1 MHIKIRLWVKVVFI
15 IIIFVCLFFLYSRF
29 IGIKGLKVKEYSIVD
44 KNIPNNFYGLKI
56 VQLNDIHYKVTT
68 DKSDLEKIVKEINL
82 LKPDIVIFG
91 GDLFDSNIK
100 YSDNDI
106 KDLTKLLKSINSN
119 IAKYAIKGEEDV
131 DINSWETIMNDSNF
145 ININDDYEFIYSK
158 GSEPILLVGIST
170 NYYNNHIKETLEKIY
185 SEINLKYNYSIL
197 VLHEPDFIDYIE
209 YSKFNLIL
217 ASHSHNGQIV
227 LPFLSNVISDKYSN
241 NYYNEF
247 YELSNTKLYVSSG
260 IGTSKYKLRFL
271 NKPSINLYR
280 LRNK

>member
-158 GSEPILLVGIST
+158 GAEPILLVGIST